1 MAMCSSLDVWSRSLG
16 RRASTQPV
24 EDVVWMEPPSPDAEA
39 LRAQQPAPV
48 RASDG
53 LFVAADERGDL
64 DGGQQAPGQALPLA
78 VLVTR

>member
-1 MAMCSSLDVWSRSLG
+1 
-16 RRASTQPV
+16 
-24 EDVVWMEPPSPDAEA
+24 MEPPSPDAEA
-39 LRAQQPAPV
+39 LRTQQTAPV
-48 RASDG
+48 RAPGG